1 MSKTLEGFKFGFSP
15 IQVADILSLSSGRVP
30 SLDDWPPEQL
40 SRMRVIFRKLTSMR
54 IVNPEDAEDI
64 VQETF
69 LTMAEKFPCVRLQKG
84 LLVWGMG
91 ILRRKVGNYYRRAN
105 RTAGLDQEIVDAS
118 VLRVV
123 QSQPSPESHFRR
135 AELQTLVQSLIR
147 ELPPRERIVMD
158 LVLAGLATH
167 EIVDLHYPEP
177 YQNVTNRI
185 HRARGRLLKRLA
197 KYGYRVYTRREK
209 SGRKPAG
216 CVSGRGSSGNASKGH
231 G

>member
-1 MSKTLEGFKFGFSP
+1 MSKTLEDFKFGLSP
-15 IQVADILSLSSGRVP
+15 IQAADILSLSSARAP

-40 SRMRVIFRKLTSMR
+40 LQMRVIFRKLTSMR
-54 IVNPEDAEDI
+54 IMNPEDAEDV

-69 LTMAEKFPCVRLQKG
+69 VTMAEKFPCVRLQKG

-91 ILRRKVGNYYRRAN
+91 ILRRKVGNYYRRAS

-118 VLRVV
+118 VLRDI
-123 QSQPSPESHFRR
+123 QSQPSPESHVRR
-135 AELQTLVQSLIR
+135 AELQTLVQALVR

-158 LVLAGLATH
+158 LVLAGLVTH

-177 YQNVTNRI
+177 YQNITNRI
-185 HRARGRLLKRLA
+185 HRARRRLLRGLA
-197 KYGYRVYTRREK
+197 KYGYKLYARRDK

-216 CVSGRGSSGNASKGH
+216 CVSGLGSSRQRLRRH